1 MKTLSIDIET
11 YSDAPLSKCGVYRY
25 AESDV
30 FEVLLFAYSADGAPV
45 EVVDL
50 ASGEKLPEEVEQ
62 ALQDSSVTKWA
73 HNAAFERVC
82 LSRMLWLPRGTYL
95 DPASWRCTMVWA
107 ATLGLPLS
115 LMGAGTVLGL
125 DKRKMAEG
133 SDLVRYFCQPCA
145 PTKAN
150 GGRTRNLPSDAPE
163 KWEAFRA
170 YNVRDVEVEDAI
182 RSRLVKFA
190 PDDAIWEQYALD
202 QRINDRGVAVDTAF
216 AERAI
221 EMDEQVRARLLD
233 EMRRIT
239 QLDNPNSVSQLKAWL
254 GQAGVDAESLDKA
267 VVARLAAEATGD
279 VEAVLRLRQQLARF
293 SLRKYQAMLSA
304 VCADGRVRGMFQ
316 FMGAARTGR
325 WAGRLVQ
332 MQNLPQN
339 HLPDLASARSLVEV
353 GDAEAVEMLYG
364 DVPDTLSQLV
374 RTAFMPK
381 EGSRFLVA
389 DFSAIEARVIAW
401 LAREQWRLDVFEE
414 GGDIYC
420 ASASQMF
427 GVPVEKHG
435 ANAHLRQK
443 GKIAE
448 LALGYGGSVGA
459 LKAMGA
465 FEMGLS
471 EDELPSLVSAWRDSN
486 PNITELWWAIDAAA
500 MRAVRGKCR
509 AEAYGI
515 AFERRSGMLFAT
527 LPSGRRLAYAKPA
540 IGVNRFGGECVTYE
554 GSSAGAKWGRLD
566 TYGPKLVENIVQ
578 ATARDLLAHAMG
590 NLAGARIVMHVHDEV
605 VIEADG
611 DLSVEEVCS
620 AMAAAPAWA
629 EGLAL
634 RADGYECP
642 FYMKD

>member
-1 MKTLSIDIET
+1 METLSIDIET

-25 AESDV
+25 AESDA
-30 FEVLLFAYSADGAPV
+30 FEVLLFAYSEDGGPV

-50 ASGEKLPEEVEQ
+50 ASGGKVPNEVLSALTDEKVE
-62 ALQDSSVTKWA
+62 KWA

-82 LSRMLWLPRGTYL
+82 LSRMLGMPTGSYL
-95 DPASWRCTMVWA
+95 DPASWRCTMVEA

-115 LMGAGTVLGL
+115 LMGAGAVLGL
-125 DKRKMAEG
+125 DKRKLAEG
-133 SDLVRYFCQPCA
+133 ASLVRFFCQPCA

-150 GGRTRNLPSDAPE
+150 GGRTRNLPADDNE
-163 KWEAFRA
+163 KWEAFKG
-170 YNVRDVEVEDAI
+170 YNARDVEAEDEI
-182 RSRLVKFA
+182 RRRLAKFA
-190 PDDAIWEQYALD
+190 PEDGIWAQYALD
-202 QRINDRGVAVDTAF
+202 QRINDRGVLVDADFAKAAV
-216 AERAI
+216 
-221 EMDEQVRARLLD
+221 EMDREVRRELLSRM
-233 EMRRIT
+233 EEVT
-239 QLDNPNSVSQLKAWL
+239 ELENPNSVAQLKGWL
-254 GQAGVDAESLDKA
+254 GRAGIEAVSLDKA
-267 VVARLAAEATGD
+267 SVAALLEGATDEVAE
-279 VEAVLRLRQQLARF
+279 VLRLRQQLARS
-293 SLRKYQAMLSA
+293 SLKKYTAMLDA
-304 VCADGRVRGMFQ
+304 ACADGRVRGMFQ

-339 HLPDLASARSLVEV
+339 HIPDLASARSLVES
-353 GDAEAVEMLYG
+353 GDTQAVAMLYG

-374 RTAFMPK
+374 RTAFVPR
-381 EGSRFLVA
+381 EGTRFVVA

-401 LAREQWRLDVFEE
+401 IAGEDWRLRVFEE

-465 FEMGLS
+465 LSMGLA
-471 EDELPSLVSAWRDSN
+471 EEELLPLVEAWRGAN
-486 PNITELWWAIDAAA
+486 HNITTLWWAVDAAA
-500 MRAVRGKCR
+500 KRAVREKGR
-509 AEAYGI
+509 AETHGI
-515 AFERRSGMLFAT
+515 AFERRSGMLFVT
-527 LPSGRRLAYAKPA
+527 LPSGRRLAYVKPA
-540 IGVNRFGGECVTYE
+540 IGTNRFGGECITYE
-554 GSSAGAKWGRLD
+554 GTSTGSKWARLD

-578 ATARDLLAHAMG
+578 GTARDLLAHAMWR
-590 NLAGARIVMHVHDEV
+590 LSDARIVMHVHDEV
-605 VIEADG
+605 VIEAPP
-611 DLSVEEVCS
+611 DLGVEEVCA
-620 AMAAAPAWA
+620 AMADAPEWA
-629 EGLAL
+629 DGLAL